1 MADWAGRVKSI
12 FFSRKTISIIFFP
25 FVMTQPERLFFHFL
39 WKNAFFTFAFWQAAS
54 FFVKL
59 EQKKVKAA
67 FQRGFV

>member
-1 MADWAGRVKSI
+1 
-12 FFSRKTISIIFFP
+12 
-25 FVMTQPERLFFHFL
+25 MTLAERLFFHFL
-39 WKNAFFTFAFWQAAS
+39 RKNTFFIFAFWQAAS